1 MQCKATQ
8 YELVIVESSV
18 KVWSTVIRTGKPLAF
33 RTPGTVRKSKQ
44 IMTLEDESHRSVV
57 VQYVTGKRQRNSSRK
72 TGEADLKWKPHTVVD
87 MQGFF
92 QVALVAK
99 NPTVNAGDL
108 RDSGSIPGLG
118 RSPGKGSGNPFQYSC
133 LENTMDRE
141 AWRVYSP

>member
-1 MQCKATQ
+1 
-8 YELVIVESSV
+8 
-18 KVWSTVIRTGKPLAF
+18 
-33 RTPGTVRKSKQ
+33 
-44 IMTLEDESHRSVV
+44 MTLEDESPRSVV

-72 TGEADLKWKPHTVVD
+72 TGEADPKWKPHTVVD

-118 RSPGKGSGNPFQYSC
+118 RSPGKGSGNQFQYSC

-141 AWRVYSP
+141 TWWAMVHKVTKSWTQLN